1 MGALDKMRVWRSG
14 LVAIAAFAGSLA
26 LMAGDISAQERKNNL
41 LEARSWAFQ
50 LKNLGPEE
58 QAKIAA
64 SKYDLVVIDS
74 EQFPGEREVPLTR
87 EEVER
92 MKIKP
97 DGGRRLVIAYFSVGE
112 AENYRYYWKQE
123 WNRQKPSW
131 VGKENKQWGGN
142 FLVQYWDPTWQN
154 IIMGGP
160 KSFAD
165 QVINSGFD
173 GFYIDRVDAYY
184 YYGDTDPKRKQ
195 MVDFIIKLA
204 DYIRSKKPDAQILAQ
219 NAEELLDYP
228 NYVKAIDG
236 IAKED
241 LIYGISHTEKLNPA
255 DDIEHTSKLLSG
267 AKKAGKAI
275 FVIEYLS
282 KPEMIADAVGR
293 ANKLGFVPYIGPRGL
308 AELYDGT
315 TGAGPRRGPL
325 DPTPEAPSLKK
336 ATAKKKT
343 SVQ

>member
-1 MGALDKMRVWRSG
+1 MRLLNNG
-14 LVAIAAFAGSLA
+14 LLAAAAAIAIAVLGAAGV
-26 LMAGDISAQERKNNL
+26 SAQERPNGL
-41 LEARSWAFQ
+41 LNAKSWAFQ

-64 SKYDLVVIDS
+64 SPYDLVVIDS
-74 EQFPGEREVPLTR
+74 EQFPGEKEIPLTR

-97 DGGRRLVIAYFSVGE
+97 DGSRRLVIAYFSVGE
-112 AENYRYYWKQE
+112 AENYRYYWRPE
-123 WNRQKPSW
+123 WNQKKPAW
-131 VGKENKQWGGN
+131 IGKENKQWGGN
-142 FLVQYWDPTWQN
+142 FLVQYWQPAWQN

-184 YYGDTDPKRKQ
+184 YYGDSADKRAQ
-195 MVDFIIKLA
+195 MADFIIKLA
-204 DYIRSKKPDAQILAQ
+204 NYIRSKKPDALIMAQ
-219 NAEELLDYP
+219 NAEELLDRP

-241 LIYGISHTEKLNPA
+241 LIYGISHTEKMNPA
-255 DDIEHTSKLLSG
+255 DDISYSSGLLSG

-275 FVIEYLS
+275 FVIEYLT
-282 KPEMIADAVGR
+282 KPDFVADAVQKVK
-293 ANKLGFVPYIGPRGL
+293 ALGFVPYVGPRGL

-315 TGAGPRRGPL
+315 AGAGPRRGPL
-325 DPTPEAPSLKK
+325 DPTPVTPAAKK
-336 ATAKKKT
+336 AAAKKKAAA
-343 SVQ
+343 Q

>member
-1 MGALDKMRVWRSG
+1 MRAWHSGWAALAAW
-14 LVAIAAFAGSLA
+14 VAALAMLAGPA
-26 LMAGDISAQERKNNL
+26 VAQDRKNIL
-41 LEARSWAFQ
+41 LEAKSWAFQ
-50 LKNLGPEE
+50 LRNLGPEE

-64 SKYDLVVIDS
+64 SPFDLVVIDS
-74 EQFPGEREVPLTR
+74 EQFPEEKEIPLTR
-87 EEVER
+87 EEVEK

-97 DGGRRLVIAYFSVGE
+97 DGSRRLVIAYFSVGE
-112 AENYRYYWKQE
+112 AENYRFYWRPE
-123 WNRQKPSW
+123 WTRQKPAW
-131 VGKENKQWGGN
+131 IGKENKQWGGN

-195 MVDFIIKLA
+195 MVDFIVKLA
-204 DYIRSKKPDAQILAQ
+204 GYIRAKKPDAVILAQ

-228 NYVKAIDG
+228 TYVKAIDG

-241 LIYGISHTEKLNPA
+241 LIYGISHTEKINPA
-255 DDIEHTSKLLSG
+255 GDIEHSSKLLTS

-282 KPEMIADAVGR
+282 RPELITDAVSRVR
-293 ANKLGFVPYIGPRGL
+293 ALGFVPYIGPRGL
-308 AELYDGT
+308 TELYDGVAT
-315 TGAGPRRGPL
+315 AGPRRGPL
-325 DPTPEAPSLKK
+325 DPTPEQPSAKK
-336 ATAKKKT
+336 APTAKKKAA
-343 SVQ
+343 VQ